1 MIGTPPSP
9 GFRSRFGADPELS
22 YTLPTYHYT
31 DREIYRREVT
41 EIFHKVWLLAGYLHD
56 LERPGS
62 YITCKRL
69 DQNVLVVRG
78 ADGRLRGF
86 HNVCMHRGHELVAG
100 KGRASVFTCPY
111 HGWSYDGEGRLAAAA
126 NAENVKGFD
135 FDELSLRP
143 VGVDTLLNMVFINFD
158 PAARPMDELYGGLE
172 AEVRALLPD
181 YDALALYRTDV
192 YDLACN
198 WKLIFDAMDCYHCP
212 SLHPQAMGPDAY
224 YKPSFEITG
233 HDWWALHIIRGN
245 AEVIGGR
252 VDGSIA
258 YDIRTDHPL
267 QDVYIWWLWPTVY
280 LTVHQGNP
288 NMKVLFAM
296 PSAIDRSWETVDNFL
311 LGDPP
316 VAEDIANIDN
326 FRDNIQAQDLAAVE
340 SQQRGLRSRG
350 YREGRLMVDRE
361 RSWASEHGVHHFHRL
376 CWEAVNGR
384 PLDGWDGAG
393 PGAAGG

>member
-1 MIGTPPSP
+1 
-9 GFRSRFGADPELS
+9 
-22 YTLPTYHYT
+22 
-31 DREIYRREVT
+31 
-41 EIFHKVWLLAGYLHD
+41 
-56 LERPGS
+56 
-62 YITCKRL
+62 
-69 DQNVLVVRG
+69 
-78 ADGRLRGF
+78 
-86 HNVCMHRGHELVAG
+86 
-100 KGRASVFTCPY
+100 
-111 HGWSYDGEGRLAAAA
+111 
-126 NAENVKGFD
+126 
-135 FDELSLRP
+135 
-143 VGVDTLLNMVFINFD
+143 
-158 PAARPMDELYGGLE
+158 
-172 AEVRALLPD
+172 
-181 YDALALYRTDV
+181 
-192 YDLACN
+192 
-198 WKLIFDAMDCYHCP
+198 MDCYHCP

-245 AEVIGGR
+245 PEVIDGR
-252 VDGSIA
+252 VEGSIA
-258 YDIRTDHPL
+258 YDIRADHPL
-267 QDVYIWWLWPTVY
+267 QDVYIWWMWPTVY

-316 VAEDIANIDN
+316 LAEDIANIDN

-376 CWEAVNGR
+376 CWEAVNAR